1 MLYFILSNGN
11 NYRIIQNQITGA
23 NYGCKWNHKKIIT
36 TFQSYNL
43 ENEYKHR
50 NAAHSI
56 FKVCIKQGIYY
67 EIFEPIEKT
76 KNIIEN
82 IELLKNPEII
92 RLLTVVNTVING
104 NDENLENF
112 KGNIKN
118 WIQESIW
125 TV

>member
-1 MLYFILSNGN
+1 MDANAIIKKLFQHFKIKRLNQLAEKLAITPQALS
-11 NYRIIQNQITGA
+11 T
-23 NYGCKWNHKKIIT
+23 
-36 TFQSYNL
+36 
-43 ENEYKHR
+43 YKHR

-118 WIQESIW
+118 WIQESI
-125 TV
+125 